1 MLVEVGGCGLE
12 VGLGG
17 GKGHGGLKAPCKK
30 KGIKFRRNDCAL
42 DITTKIFFQHFDEKQ
57 HQSNY

>member
-1 MLVEVGGCGLE
+1 MGDSRLPAE
-12 VGLGG
+12 
-17 GKGHGGLKAPCKK
+17 K